1 MSAHAE
7 SSRAVRTYALVL
19 AGLLALTVITVAAA
33 GVNLGSAFVNVVIA
47 LAIASLK
54 ASLVALYF
62 MHLIHDRPM
71 SAVIFVT
78 GLVML
83 AIFLMFC
90 FLDTLS
96 REHVEPA
103 VAAQIPVRAASI
115 SARMLSAS

>member
-7 SSRAVRTYALVL
+7 SYRAVRTYALVL
-19 AGLLALTVITVAAA
+19 ASLLALTVITVIAA
-33 GVNLGSAFVNVVIA
+33 GVNFGSAFVNVVVA
-47 LAIASLK
+47 LAIASVK

-62 MHLIHDRPM
+62 MHLRHDRPM

-78 GLVML
+78 GLAML

-90 FLDTLS
+90 FLDTLT

-103 VAAQIPVRAASI
+103 VTAQIYVRAASI
-115 SARMLSAS
+115 SARILSAS